1 MLRITGRLFSGKF
14 ICRACLQKQ
23 HVQKLLSTDSST
35 PRMCIIGSGPAGF
48 YTAQALLK
56 GDKSLHIDIFDR
68 LPVPFGL
75 VRYGVAPDHPEVKN
89 VINQFTA
96 LAEGGRCSFIGGV
109 SIGSDV
115 QVKELLD
122 AYSAVVLSYGAASDK
137 LLNIPGEDL
146 PGLYSARKFVGWY
159 NGLPEDVELNP
170 MLDTD
175 TAVVI
180 GHGNVALDV
189 ARILLTPADVLSK
202 TDITSNA
209 VRALKQSKVRRVH
222 VVGRRGP
229 LNIHFSIKE
238 LREMLKLPDCRPI
251 LHPADFEGFDA
262 MIPDLPRPKKRITE
276 LMMKTARGATSSPE
290 RERPESSLREWHL
303 DFFHNPI
310 EILSSSSSSNGRVS
324 GVKFEINQIKDI
336 DGKES
341 LVPTGETDVIPCGLV
356 LRSIGYKSVHVDDFI
371 PFDHEQ
377 SIIKNEQGRVAGI
390 QGLYCSGWV
399 KRGPRGALLSTLSD
413 SVETAK
419 CMLDD
424 LSSGRIDT
432 TKTNCQEKILSIL
445 SKRGETAHS
454 FYSLNSSEMTQSLHR
469 IA

>member
-23 HVQKLLSTDSST
+23 HVQTLLSTDSST

-251 LHPADFEGFDA
+251 LHPADFEG
-262 MIPDLPRPKKRITE
+262 P
-276 LMMKTARGATSSPE
+276 
-290 RERPESSLREWHL
+290 
-303 DFFHNPI
+303 
-310 EILSSSSSSNGRVS
+310 
-324 GVKFEINQIKDI
+324 
-336 DGKES
+336 
-341 LVPTGETDVIPCGLV
+341 
-356 LRSIGYKSVHVDDFI
+356 
-371 PFDHEQ
+371 
-377 SIIKNEQGRVAGI
+377 
-390 QGLYCSGWV
+390 
-399 KRGPRGALLSTLSD
+399 
-413 SVETAK
+413 
-419 CMLDD
+419 
-424 LSSGRIDT
+424 
-432 TKTNCQEKILSIL
+432 
-445 SKRGETAHS
+445 
-454 FYSLNSSEMTQSLHR
+454 
-469 IA
+469 